1 MPKMIHAGKAVI
13 RVTWSALA
21 APDVDF
27 VFVRH
32 DSAYFMQAWSAL
44 AAPDVCKLSATEFI
58 HRAVEDGIG
67 SNLSCL
73 AVIT

>member
-1 MPKMIHAGKAVI
+1 MVVWVLCFEDDFFVDGQ
-13 RVTWSALA
+13 S
-21 APDVDF
+21 VDF

-44 AAPDVCKLSATEFI
+44 AAPSVCELAATKFV